1 MPRLRVLAG
10 PSPTSLSPIA
20 ANDGHGHPI
29 KSSSFEGEISVFL
42 KDFVNEKGEVPHT
55 SYFDEEGRKG
65 CTWSIQARG
74 TSQFVCP
81 RLELGVENDDGK
93 PFTSFP

>member
-74 TSQFVCP
+74 AFFYCKF
-81 RLELGVENDDGK
+81 ELGVGNDEGK
-93 PFTSFP
+93 IYTSNS